1 MTGTDAT
8 SGNKSGFIGDTFHLE
23 LCEGQILTRRDIDA
37 VSLYTN
43 QLIKRIRK
51 LEKKLNIK

>member
-51 LEKKLNIK
+51 LEKKN